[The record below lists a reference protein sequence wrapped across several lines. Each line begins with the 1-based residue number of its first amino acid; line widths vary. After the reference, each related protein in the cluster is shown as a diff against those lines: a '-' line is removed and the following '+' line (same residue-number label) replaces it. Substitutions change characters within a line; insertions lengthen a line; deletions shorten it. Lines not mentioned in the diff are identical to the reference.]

1 MSAGKFALQSLL
13 NELADVYQTEGRAGS
28 DAAANALRTAAQSV
42 PESPENIPTHY
53 ADALTQ
59 TLQTSDHPLAA
70 LIITAIPY
78 IRWGGADLRDG
89 RIPDALGNQMP
100 MCELVG
106 PDGMF
111 PNTDVRVGLW
121 MQEANVQYGPR
132 RHAAEETFI
141 QIAGSAFWS
150 TQNSAPTQHPTGAFI
165 HHPSNILHASN
176 TTDTPVFAAWRWSGD
191 IGFDKY
197 SMK

>member
-1 MSAGKFALQSLL
+1 MSAGKRALQSLL
-13 NELADVYQTEGRAGS
+13 SLLADLYETKGRSGA
-28 DAAANALRTAAQSV
+28 DAAADALRSAAQSV
-42 PESPENIPTHY
+42 PQTPDNIPTRY
-53 ADALTQ
+53 ADALEK
-59 TLQTSDHPLAA
+59 TLETSNHPLAA
-70 LIITAIPY
+70 LIIDAIPY
-78 IRWGGADLRDG
+78 IRWGGADLREG

-141 QIAGSAFWS
+141 QIAGGAFWS
-150 TQNSAPTQHPTGAFI
+150 TEHCAPTQHPTGTFI
-165 HHPSNILHASN
+165 HHPSNILHTSN
-176 TTDTPVFAAWRWSGD
+176 TTETPVFASWRWSGD